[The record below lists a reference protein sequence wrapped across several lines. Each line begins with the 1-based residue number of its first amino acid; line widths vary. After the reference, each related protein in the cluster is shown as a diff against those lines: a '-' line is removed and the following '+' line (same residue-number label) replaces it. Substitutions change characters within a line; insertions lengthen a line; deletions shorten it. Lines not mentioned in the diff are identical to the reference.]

1 MKIDSIKFG
10 FAAAIV
16 TAVIWVIC
24 SLLVLSM
31 PSGMMRMSGHMM
43 HSDMGQMSWMLTGG
57 GFTIGLLAWSIIA
70 GIIAWAIAAVYNRLL
85 G

>member
-10 FAAAIV
+10 LAVAIV
-16 TAVIWVIC
+16 SAVSWVIC
-24 SLLVLSM
+24 GLLVFSM

-43 HSDMGQMSWMLTGG
+43 HSDMSRMSWVLTGG
-57 GFTIGLLAWSIIA
+57 GFVIGLVAWSVIA
-70 GIIAWAIAAVYNRLL
+70 GLFAWAIAAVYNRLL